1 MGDSLTAGALTTTG
15 SVVDIYTVET
25 TDWTVT
31 TAIATT
37 NGISNYNVIFSSVS
51 LEIEAA
57 DLTITVDELKTYDGT
72 VFQYT
77 LAGTDVSGL
86 VVGDSLTAGA
96 LTTTGSVVDIYTVE
110 TTDLSTTNG

>member
-51 LEIEAA
+51 LEI
-57 DLTITVDELKTYDGT
+57 TP
-72 VFQYT
+72 Q
-77 LAGTDVSGL
+77 
-86 VVGDSLTAGA
+86 
-96 LTTTGSVVDIYTVE
+96 
-110 TTDLSTTNG
+110 